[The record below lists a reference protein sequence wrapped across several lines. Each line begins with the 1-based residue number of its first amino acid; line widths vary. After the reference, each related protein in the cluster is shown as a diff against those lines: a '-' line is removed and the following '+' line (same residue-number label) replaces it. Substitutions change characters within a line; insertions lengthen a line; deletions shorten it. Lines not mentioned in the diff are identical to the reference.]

1 MCPVEFSL
9 AHRTSRGLFAMSLNQ
24 IFMWEVS
31 IIIPTNVK
39 YRIISIYNKLFFKVQ
54 WNLTSHWNL
63 QFQFSKKDRSPV
75 TEIDLGYW
83 SY

>member
-1 MCPVEFSL
+1 
-9 AHRTSRGLFAMSLNQ
+9 MSLNQ

-63 QFQFSKKDRSPV
+63 QFQFSSHPDRPIHSSSKVSPILSRLSPSRSPQSV
-75 TEIDLGYW
+75 TLYR
-83 SY
+83 